1 MRMKFP
7 FPFSFPRQS
16 GEAECLLKLSLA
28 QLGCGVH
35 GVLPHHTTPTEVP
48 FFVPKLLHTTWKVK
62 EMGHIAKLE
71 VCNLKKVN
79 Y

>member
-1 MRMKFP
+1 MFV
-7 FPFSFPRQS
+7 
-16 GEAECLLKLSLA
+16 EALPSTARVRRTWCITT
-28 QLGCGVH
+28 
-35 GVLPHHTTPTEVP
+35 PHHTTEVP